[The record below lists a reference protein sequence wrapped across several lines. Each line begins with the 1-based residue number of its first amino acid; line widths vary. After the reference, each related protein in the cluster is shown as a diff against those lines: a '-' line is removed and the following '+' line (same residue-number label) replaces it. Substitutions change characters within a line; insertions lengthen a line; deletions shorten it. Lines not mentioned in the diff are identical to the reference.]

1 MKSKK
6 NLVFLGMMGSGK
18 SSIGTLLAKRLNLK
32 FIDIDKQIEIESGLT
47 IRKIFET
54 KNEDFFRKLEEKITL
69 RVLKLKSTVIALGG
83 GAFINRN
90 IKKEVIKNH
99 LSFWLNWD
107 SKILIRRIKNSKK
120 RPVAF
125 EASEDELIDLIKYRS
140 CFYSKAL
147 YEIKC
152 DNLSK
157 NEIINEIIKIYE
169 TN

>member
-1 MKSKK
+1 M
-6 NLVFLGMMGSGK
+6 
-18 SSIGTLLAKRLNLK
+18 
-32 FIDIDKQIEIESGLT
+32 
-47 IRKIFET
+47 
-54 KNEDFFRKLEEKITL
+54 
-69 RVLKLKSTVIALGG
+69 
-83 GAFINRN
+83 
-90 IKKEVIKNH
+90 IKNH

-107 SKILIRRIKNSKK
+107 SKILISRIKNSKK

>member
-1 MKSKK
+1 MKSKE

-107 SKILIRRIKNSKK
+107 SKILISRIKNSKK